1 MDFTQPAG
9 PNPTDRQKVLG
20 HAHDRIDGPL
30 KVCGGAHYAYE
41 YHAEVP
47 NAAYGYLVTSGIG
60 KGVIETLDTRDAER
74 SPGVLL
80 VLTYKNV
87 AKQGSGDN
95 AVPQLQGPEIKQS
108 GQSVAFVVAET
119 FEQARGAADLIRIGY
134 RQDKGRFSL
143 AEAKPSAQ
151 PAGEDTSKGDFDA
164 AFAAAPFKVDITY
177 TTPDQSHAMMEP
189 HASIATWDG
198 DKVTIYTA
206 HQMLPRARGCIAT
219 TLGLP
224 EDNVRLIST
233 FVGGGFGSK
242 LVVYADPIVAALA
255 ARQLGRPVKVALTR
269 PQIFNH
275 TTHRAATIQRLRLA
289 ADRSGKLLVVGHE
302 TFTGDQ
308 PGGHGEQA
316 SGQTKLF
323 YAGDNRLIQTRLA
336 ELDLPRAGA
345 MRAPGEAV
353 GLLALENA
361 MDELAE
367 QIGMDPIE
375 LRIVNDIQYD
385 PQVGPSRPF
394 SERKLVECMRT
405 GAERFGWSRR
415 NPRPGQIRDGQWLVG
430 IGMSAGI
437 RNNPVLPSGTR
448 VTLRPDGTLL
458 VESAMTDIGTG
469 SYTINGQTAAEMLG
483 LPLEAVEVKLG
494 DTALPA
500 SPGSGGSFGA
510 NSSTAGT
517 YAACVALRSMLVQKA
532 GFGTNAEFADGKV
545 SAGWRS
551 VPLRQLAASGPVTAE
566 DSMRY
571 GDLTKKYAQASF
583 GAHFAEVGVDAAT
596 GEVRVRRM
604 LSVCSIGRVL
614 NPKTARSQCLGG
626 MTMGIGAALMEE
638 LVVDPRFGY
647 FVNHDLAEY
656 QVPVHADVP
665 DLDVVF
671 IEGEDDK
678 SSPMKARGVGELG
691 ICGVGAAVTN
701 AVYNACGVRVRDYP
715 ITMDKILDRL
725 T

>member
-1 MDFTQPAG
+1 MEFTQPAG

-30 KVCGGAHYAYE
+30 KVAGQARYAYE
-41 YHAEVP
+41 YHAEAP
-47 NAAYGYLVTSGIG
+47 NAAYGFLVTAGIG
-60 KGVIETLDTRDAER
+60 KGLIETLDTRDAEQA
-74 SPGVLL
+74 PGVLL
-80 VLTYKNV
+80 VLTYRN
-87 AKQGSGDN
+87 APKQGDSDD
-95 AVPQLQGPEIKQS
+95 AVHQLQGPEIKQA
-108 GQSVAFVVAET
+108 GQSVAFVVAES
-119 FEQARGAADLIRIGY
+119 FEQARAAAGLIRIGY

-143 AEAKPSAQ
+143 AAVQATAPVD
-151 PAGEDTSKGDFDA
+151 GDVTTKGDFDA
-164 AFAAAPFKVDITY
+164 AFAKAPFKVDVTY

-189 HASIATWDG
+189 HASLAMWEG
-198 DKVTIYTA
+198 DHLTIYTA
-206 HQMLPRARGCIAT
+206 HQMLPSARTDIAT

-224 EDNVRLIST
+224 EDKVRLIAAY
-233 FVGGGFGSK
+233 VGGGFGSK
-242 LVVYADPIVAALA
+242 LIVYADPIVAAMA

-275 TTHRAATIQRLRLA
+275 TTHRAATVQRLRLA
-289 ADRSGKLLVVGHE
+289 AGRDGKLLAVGHE
-302 TFTGDQ
+302 TITGDQ
-308 PGGHGEQA
+308 PGGHGEHA
-316 SGQTKLF
+316 STVTKLL
-323 YAGDNRLIQTRLA
+323 YAGDNRRIAMRLA
-336 ELDLPRAGA
+336 ELDLPRAGP

-361 MDELAE
+361 VDELAE

-375 LRIVNDIQYD
+375 LRVVNDIQYD

-394 SERKLVECMRT
+394 SERKLIECMRT

-415 NPRPGQIRDGQWLVG
+415 DPRPGQVRDGQWRVG
-430 IGMSAGI
+430 IGMSVGI
-437 RNNPVLPSGTR
+437 RNNPVLASGTR

-469 SYTINGQTAAEMLG
+469 SYTINAQTAAEMLG
-483 LPLEAVEVKLG
+483 LALDAVEVRLG
-494 DTALPA
+494 DTSLPA

-517 YAACVALRSMLVQKA
+517 YAACFALRDLLAKKA
-532 GFGTNAEFADGKV
+532 GFGADALFAEGMV
-545 SAGWRS
+545 SAGGRS
-551 VPLRQLAASGPVTAE
+551 VSLRQLAAAGPVRAE
-566 DSMRY
+566 DRMSY
-571 GDLTKKYAQASF
+571 GDLTKRYAQASF

-626 MTMGIGAALMEE
+626 MTMGIGSALMEE

-656 QVPVHADVP
+656 QVPVHADIP

-671 IEGEDDK
+671 IDGEDTK

-715 ITMDKILDRL
+715 LTMDKILEHL
-725 T
+725 A